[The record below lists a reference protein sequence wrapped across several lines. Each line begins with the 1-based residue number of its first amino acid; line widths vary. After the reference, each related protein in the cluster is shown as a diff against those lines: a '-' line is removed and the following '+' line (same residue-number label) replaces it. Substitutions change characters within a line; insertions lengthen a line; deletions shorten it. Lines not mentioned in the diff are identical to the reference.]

1 MSSFQQRLLI
11 GGIAGAIMFIL
22 MAIIPS
28 QTWLVFE
35 RPILASRN
43 FINIFKIFNPSKAVL
58 VLNLDKQ
65 TMRLMNQDISSSAS
79 YDSVFVKEFMQ
90 SIIRN
95 LDAENVSS
103 VTIAINNI
111 GGNLISALNLQA
123 DLAGVVAPVDI
134 VTQDFTV
141 DDFKQSQGKTTILD
155 KTGTSYRKLS
165 LTDFLN
171 GKISPSDLQGRAIVI
186 RSDFDTKSFHGD
198 KINSVINYAAG
209 NWLPY
214 MKFHPVLGFLLLAC
228 AGVLFAS
235 TVIRARLIILATLS
249 AAVLTLG
256 QLMYCFGNYLE
267 TVPVLIAM
275 IVLCALSLV
284 VDKEW
289 RMPNIPSNNAIS
301 TSLETGIKTF
311 MAARNK
317 CQELLAATVNK
328 LSESQGFDKKI
339 KLPDLPA
346 MPNIQ
351 LPPMPNFQ
359 LPQMPSMNLP
369 QMNRSNNNIS
379 PALDMQDLRN
389 KVYKELEY
397 SLDILAKDFQQR
409 TVAPLSNIQNQLEE
423 ILDRVE
429 LDITN
434 QTKLEL
440 IKYDFE
446 KVINELDTLLFTM
459 VPFQF
464 ESGRG
469 ILDPLDIY
477 ARKITEIYRG
487 KPRIYLSPNAAH
499 VELSSEEK
507 ANLFRIVQRLVECI
521 IEENGKHSGLTHINI
536 DVMHAANNLT
546 IKMTYDGLPIREIAS
561 NTKLREVARR
571 ADGIGL
577 NVDLGFNWGEDAQA
591 HLVNRIQLSMPVAE
605 HEALTSIFPGR

>member
-11 GGIAGAIMFIL
+11 GGITGAIMFIL
-22 MAIIPS
+22 LAWVPS
-28 QTWLVFE
+28 QAWLGAE
-35 RPILASRN
+35 RPILATRN
-43 FINIFKIFNPSKAVL
+43 FFNIFKIFNPSKSVL

-65 TMRLMNQDISSSAS
+65 TMRMMNQDLSSSAS
-79 YDSVFVKEFMQ
+79 YDSAFVKEFMQ
-90 SIIRN
+90 SIVRN

-103 VTIAINNI
+103 VTIAINNL
-111 GGNLISALNLQA
+111 GGNLMSALNIQA
-123 DLAGVVAPVDI
+123 DLAGVVAPVDV

-141 DDFKQSQGKTTILD
+141 DDFKQEQSKTYLLD
-155 KTGTSYRKLS
+155 KTATSFRKLS
-165 LTDFLN
+165 LADFLN
-171 GKISPSDLQGRAIVI
+171 GKISPTDLQGKAIVI
-186 RSDFDTKSFHGD
+186 RSDFDTKSFQGS
-198 KINSVINYAAG
+198 KINSVINYAAA

-214 MKFHPVLGFLLLAC
+214 MKFHPVLGFLLLTC

-235 TVIRARLIILATLS
+235 TVVRARLLILGVLS
-249 AAVLTLG
+249 GAVLVIG

-267 TVPVLIAM
+267 TVPVLLALIT
-275 IVLCALSLV
+275 VCALSLV
-284 VDKEW
+284 ADREW
-289 RMPNIPSNNAIS
+289 QMPSMPANNAIS
-301 TSLETGIKTF
+301 SGFEKFLS
-311 MAARNK
+311 AAQELRNK
-317 CQELLAATVNK
+317 CQDLFAAT
-328 LSESQGFDKKI
+328 LSKVSEAQGFNEKI
-339 KLPDLPA
+339 QFPDLPA

-351 LPPMPNFQ
+351 LPQMPQ
-359 LPQMPSMNLP
+359 LQMPAVKLPQMPS
-369 QMNRSNNNIS
+369 RNNNIS
-379 PALDMQDLRN
+379 PALDMTDLRN

-409 TVAPLSNIQNQLEE
+409 TVAPLSSIQNQLEE

-464 ESGRG
+464 EAGRG

-507 ANLFRIVQRLVECI
+507 ANLFRIIQRLVECI
-521 IEENGKHSGLTHINI
+521 IEENGKNSGLTHINI
-536 DVMHAANNLT
+536 DVIHAGGNLT
-546 IKMTYDGLPIREIAS
+546 IKMTYDGLPIREIAT
-561 NTKLREVARR
+561 NAKLREVARR

-577 NVDLGFNWGEDAQA
+577 SVDLGFNWGEDAQA
-591 HLVNRIQLSMPVAE
+591 HLVNRIQLAMPVAE

>member
-11 GGIAGAIMFIL
+11 GGITGAIMFIIL
-22 MAIIPS
+22 AWVPS
-28 QTWLVFE
+28 QAWLGVE
-35 RPILASRN
+35 RPILATRN
-43 FINIFKIFNPSKAVL
+43 FFNIFKIFNPSKAVL

-65 TMRLMNQDISSSAS
+65 TMRLMNQDLSSSAS
-79 YDSVFVKEFMQ
+79 YDSAFVKEFMQ
-90 SIIRN
+90 SIVRN

-103 VTIAINNI
+103 VTIAINNL
-111 GGNLISALNLQA
+111 GGNLMSALNIQA
-123 DLAGVVAPVDI
+123 DLAGVVAPVDV
-134 VTQDFTV
+134 VTQDFIV
-141 DDFKQSQGKTTILD
+141 DDFKQEQSKTYLLD
-155 KTGTSYRKLS
+155 KTGTRYRKLS

-171 GKISPSDLQGRAIVI
+171 GKISPTDLQGKAIVI
-186 RSDFDTKSFHGD
+186 RSDFDTKSFQGS

-214 MKFHPVLGFLLLAC
+214 MKFHPILGFLLLTC

-235 TVIRARLIILATLS
+235 TVVRARLLILGVLS
-249 AAVLTLG
+249 AVVLVIG

-267 TVPVLIAM
+267 TVPVLLALIT
-275 IVLCALSLV
+275 VCALSLAA
-284 VDKEW
+284 DKEW
-289 RMPNIPSNNAIS
+289 QMPSMPANNAIS
-301 TSLETGIKTF
+301 SSLETCLRKLQELK
-311 MAARNK
+311 NK
-317 CQELLAATVNK
+317 CQDLFTAALNK
-328 LSESQGFDKKI
+328 ISEAQGFNEKI
-339 KLPDLPA
+339 KFPDLPA

-351 LPPMPNFQ
+351 LP
-359 LPQMPSMNLP
+359 QMPHLQMPAINL
-369 QMNRSNNNIS
+369 QQKSRNNNIS
-379 PALDMQDLRN
+379 PALDMTDLRN

-409 TVAPLSNIQNQLEE
+409 TVAPLSSIQNQLEE

-464 ESGRG
+464 EAGRG

-507 ANLFRIVQRLVECI
+507 ANLFRIIQRLVECI
-521 IEENGKHSGLTHINI
+521 IEENGKNSGLTHINI
-536 DVMHAANNLT
+536 DVMHAGGNLT
-546 IKMTYDGLPIREIAS
+546 IKMTYDGLPIREIAT
-561 NTKLREVARR
+561 NAKLREVARR

-577 NVDLGFNWGEDAQA
+577 SVDLGFNWGEDAQA
-591 HLVNRIQLSMPVAE
+591 HLVNRIQLSMAVAE
-605 HEALTSIFPGR
+605 HEALTSIFPSR